1 METDTEEHSS
11 ISLSILHYF
20 LDTEIPSLLVFHL
33 LPLGNLVALSV
44 ATGLPFSA
52 CIPYT
57 GILRLH
63 TENWDSPWTRDGK
76 FISLSSQFSLFFLS
90 LGCLPVYA
98 FTSRHRVIISLQWR
112 HFFSTPVC
120 WFIVPSI
127 LSIVHLIKNNNC
139 NQSGLGHVP
148 GIGQLFYIQYM

>member
-1 METDTEEHSS
+1 MEIDTEDDSS
-11 ISLSILHYF
+11 ISLYLFYIYF
-20 LDTEIPSLLVFHL
+20 LDTKIPSLLMLHL

-44 ATGLPFSA
+44 ATSLPFSAKCA

-63 TENWDSPWTRDGK
+63 TENWDCPWTRDGK

-90 LGCLPVYA
+90 LGCFPVYA
-98 FTSRHRVIISLQWR
+98 FTFRHRVIISLQWR

-120 WFIVPSI
+120 WFIVPSV
-127 LSIVHLIKNNNC
+127 LSIVRLIKIIIAI
-139 NQSGLGHVP
+139 NQV
-148 GIGQLFYIQYM
+148 